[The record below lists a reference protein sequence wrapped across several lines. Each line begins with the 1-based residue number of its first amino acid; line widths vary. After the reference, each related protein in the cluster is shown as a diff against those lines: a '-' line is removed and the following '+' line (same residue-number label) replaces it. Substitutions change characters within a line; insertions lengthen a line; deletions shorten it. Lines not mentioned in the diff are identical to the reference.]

1 VTRPLT
7 AKGTA
12 TRGRIV
18 VAAAELIR
26 ANGVESTGLDAVLA
40 ATATS
45 KGQLFHYFPAGR
57 ADLLFAVAEHE
68 AAQVIADQQPQLD
81 QLGSPGSWKAWRDVV
96 VARYRAQGARCPISA
111 LTSQLR
117 LSDERIGPL
126 VSALLEDWHARITAG
141 LRRAGLPTRGHSSAR
156 RLAGVILAAIQGG
169 VSLLI
174 ATGDIRY
181 LESSL
186 DAALQHAGVPVAD
199 RPVR

>member
-18 VAAAELIR
+18 AAAAELIR
-26 ANGVESTGLDAVLA
+26 ANGVEHTGLDAVLA

-45 KGQLFHYFPAGR
+45 KGQLFHYFPDGR
-57 ADLLFAVAEHE
+57 TDLLFAVAEHE
-68 AAQVIADQQPQLD
+68 AAQVIGDQQPHLD
-81 QLGSPGSWKAWRDVV
+81 QLGPPGSWEAWRDAV

-126 VSALLEDWHARITAG
+126 VAALLEDWHARIAAG
-141 LRRAGLPTRGHSSAR
+141 LRRAGLPARGHNGAR
-156 RLAGVILAAIQGG
+156 RLAGVILAALQGG
-169 VSLLI
+169 VSLFI
-174 ATGDIRY
+174 ATGDIGY

-186 DAALQHAGVPVAD
+186 DAALDHAGVLAAARQVP
-199 RPVR
+199 